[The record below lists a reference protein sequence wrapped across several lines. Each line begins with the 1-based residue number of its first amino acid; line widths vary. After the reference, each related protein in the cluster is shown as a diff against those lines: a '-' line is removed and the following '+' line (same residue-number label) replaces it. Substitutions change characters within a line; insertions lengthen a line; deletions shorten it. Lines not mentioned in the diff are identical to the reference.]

1 MAGKFPHIAD
11 TNFPNAGNVDVYKY
25 ANNLDY
31 SRYDTMQMTIT
42 VMNVPWD
49 MGEAHVGQRTVSGI
63 GNIVAFGSK
72 AERDSWFN
80 SVPANEK
87 YVFETKFRKFH
98 AQDEIKLP
106 IPFDVAAQFN
116 YCLIEYTPVPGS
128 MPYLEYEKASGQLKW
143 FYFIRSVESDSP
155 NSTIAH
161 IKRDTWQTY
170 IYDVNITHMI
180 LEQGHAPVS
189 VSNVD
194 AYLADPVNNN
204 EWITTPDV
212 NFGEAS
218 QVKYEKAV
226 ILNSGNMYAVIVS
239 TASPHGYFGSK
250 ADNDWQTPANSYYST
265 QGAESLA
272 MFAVPVDSLHSLLAA
287 IDANAPQF
295 KQTVQGVFIVS
306 DKLLTVGDTFTFCG
320 VTCHY
325 IGATQKAL
333 QVIDFDKSQFG
344 YESRYEHLA
353 KLYTAPYAYLEI
365 SGEDGRIVTVNVE
378 DCAGSLTLNATLSL
392 SWPWINIDGFI
403 SGIGKGT
410 RHELTF
416 KNISDHTFAYSGRW
430 YGSLR
435 SWNVPVYA
443 VVQSG
448 RVNNDYATHYNRRLE
463 TATADNNAANITAN
477 NALAVAANNSTTA
490 NSNAANSDGVAAGNY
505 KIGADCAWDLGVTN
519 AGYSADLESNAVAA
533 TNNNINAAAGAIST
547 VTSVAAQALTGN
559 VAGAVTTGINGAV
572 STGAGWAT
580 SNASINVAMTNL
592 TSVYNQTVA
601 SANGKKVESVNY
613 NLSATDIQNSLA
625 TQNTAVS
632 NNLNTGVATNN
643 ANLTQTNA
651 TNSVNSQVA
660 QAAIGAPAVFG
671 NWEGGQTGTTRPQ
684 ALFANI
690 VTQSKGAIR
699 QAGDHFLRF
708 GYALNQ
714 AWDFDGF
721 NLMPKFTYWKCS
733 DIWVEGL
740 QVPDEYMD
748 EIRFFLLGGVTIWRD
763 PADIGRTSIYD
774 NV

>member
-11 TNFPNAGNVDVYKY
+11 TNFPSVGNVDVYKY

-31 SRYDTMQMTIT
+31 SRYDTTQMRIT

-49 MGEAHVGQRTVSGI
+49 MGEAHVGQRTIEGI

-72 AERDSWFN
+72 AERDSWFD
-80 SVPANEK
+80 SVPANQK

-116 YCLIEYTPVPGS
+116 YCLIEYTPVPGAQ
-128 MPYLEYEKASGQLKW
+128 PYLEYEKASGQLKW

-155 NSTIAH
+155 NTTIAH

-180 LEQGHAPVS
+180 LEQGHAPVA
-189 VSNVD
+189 VSDVD

-204 EWITTPDV
+204 EWLTTPDV

-218 QVKYEKAV
+218 QVKYENAV
-226 ILNSGNMYAVIVS
+226 VLNDGNMYAVIVS
-239 TASPHGYFGSK
+239 TASPHGYFGTK
-250 ADNDWQTPANSYYST
+250 AANDWQTPANSYYSS
-265 QGAESLA
+265 QGAESLS
-272 MFAVPVDSLHSLLAA
+272 MFAVPVDSLHGLLAA

-295 KQTVQGVFIVS
+295 KQSIQGVFIVS

-320 VTCHY
+320 ITCRY

-365 SGEDGRIVTVNVE
+365 SGEDGKIVTVNVE
-378 DCAGSLTLNATLSL
+378 DCAGVLTLNATLSL

-403 SGIGKGT
+403 SGIGKGA

-416 KNISDHTFAYSGRW
+416 KNISDRTFAYSGRW

-463 TATADNNAANITAN
+463 TTTADNNAANTTAN
-477 NALAVAANNSTTA
+477 NAVSVAAN
-490 NSNAANSDGVAAGNY
+490 
-505 KIGADCAWDLGVTN
+505 
-519 AGYSADLESNAVAA
+519 NAVAA
-533 TNNNINAAAGAIST
+533 TTAAANTTGAGYTDAKLRTDVQYDIGNSNAAFAAERDSLAVAST
-547 VTSVAAQALTGN
+547 NNDAQALAGGVNTVVGAVSQGLTGN
-559 VAGAVTTGINGAV
+559 VAGAVTTALTGGV
-572 STGAGWAT
+572 STGVNWQTA
-580 SNASINVAMTNL
+580 NASITVSQSNNEN
-592 TSVYNQTVA
+592 VYNQAVT
-601 SANGKKVESVNY
+601 SAYGKQDSAIWFTDTSTELNNSTM
-613 NLSATDIQNSLA
+613 LS
-625 TQNTAVS
+625 NT
-632 NNLNTGVATNN
+632 ATNN
-643 ANLTQTNA
+643 NAATSVANNNAALMQTNA

-699 QAGDHFLRF
+699 QTGDHFLRF
-708 GYALNQ
+708 GYMLNQ
-714 AWDFDGF
+714 AWDFTTF

-748 EIRFFLLGGVTIWRD
+748 EIRFFLLGGVTIWRN